1 MRELNTFGAVLSYAI
16 EVEALLR
23 DVYHEKGNTTL
34 ANAADKR
41 RQRLERTRSEHVLE
55 ITLEPIHGLEVADY
69 AVLHDAD
76 ATIPEKEA
84 AATAFYKDAS
94 PKINVR
100 QAQRVLQRCARE
112 HSAHLTSS

>member
-16 EVEALLR
+16 EIETILR
-23 DVYHEKGNTTL
+23 DVYREEGNPTLEK
-34 ANAADKR
+34 AAAKR

-55 ITLEPIHGLEVADY
+55 ITLEPIQGLEIADY
-69 AVLHDAD
+69 AELHDAE
-76 ATIPEKEA
+76 TSMQEKETA
-84 AATAFYKDAS
+84 AAAFYLDAS

-112 HSAHLTSS
+112 HSALITSS

>member
-16 EVEALLR
+16 EVESILR
-23 DVYHEKGNTTL
+23 DAYIALGKTTD
-34 ANAADKR
+34 ASAADKR

-55 ITLEPIHGLEVADY
+55 ITLEPIHGLNVLDY
-69 AVLHDAD
+69 ATLHDVE
-76 ATIPEKEA
+76 TSIEKREEI
-84 AATAFYKDAS
+84 AATFFSDAA

-112 HSAHLTSS
+112 HAAKSTTR